1 MHHIR
6 TLNVGLI
13 PFWCIHQLS
22 ENCCSDLSWNWSYVF
37 EGLFGTRIFKK
48 RIAELEKQER
58 EALAAALVAGRK
70 NKQQQYEREA
80 DQEEVDNLFK

>member
-1 MHHIR
+1 ME
-6 TLNVGLI
+6 LI
-13 PFWCIHQLS
+13 
-22 ENCCSDLSWNWSYVF
+22 VRF

-48 RIAELEKQER
+48 RLAELEKQER

-70 NKQQQYEREA
+70 NKQQQYERDA